1 MNKSDIEDT
10 KDAKDAKPKKDAD
23 VTFTPDEVA
32 GILEA
37 LWKANALLKIAG
49 VTSDDLD
56 MNEVETI
63 VDDHDKTVQQLSI
76 KLMRLV
82 GRSGTR

>member
-10 KDAKDAKPKKDAD
+10 KDAKPKKDAD
-23 VTFTPDEVA
+23 VTFAPDEVA

-56 MNEVETI
+56 MNEVESI

-82 GRSGTR
+82 GRSGAR